1 MKRARMKTINELT
14 LCTYCWCMT
23 KSIEHE
29 DIGDVVCAKC
39 GEYKRK
45 IDESNDDKTPMPYS
59 AVFGAILKK
68 EGDDAED

>member
-1 MKRARMKTINELT
+1 MKTIHELT

-39 GEYKRK
+39 GEYKH
-45 IDESNDDKTPMPYS
+45 
-59 AVFGAILKK
+59 K